1 MLGVW
6 VTPGASLPL
15 PSPRRPAGLLSAAGT
30 RPGGENRGQK
40 PGPRSTGAP
49 AVTCP
54 HPGLLGC
61 RHKEEP
67 WKSCSLLDAVSVFNS
82 RAERFAKAILLLR
95 QHVSPV

>member
-54 HPGLLGC
+54 HPG
-61 RHKEEP
+61 
-67 WKSCSLLDAVSVFNS
+67 V
-82 RAERFAKAILLLR
+82 
-95 QHVSPV
+95 